1 MAFARRAAMSDD
13 DLGLPDPDAWK
24 TELPEISRTDPRL
37 LRTLATLNWET
48 GEIIPA
54 TDLIKWAIWFERTD
68 NHVALEEVS
77 GFIVSTVFLGI
88 NHSFGSRRP
97 QWFETMVFRQM
108 DNKRMLGRLI
118 DQWRYSTIEEA
129 RAGHAKV
136 VEAVQKG
143 EIGE

>member
-1 MAFARRAAMSDD
+1 M
-13 DLGLPDPDAWK
+13 
-24 TELPEISRTDPRL
+24 
-37 LRTLATLNWET
+37 LNWET
-48 GEIIPA
+48 GELTPA
-54 TDLIKWAIWFERTD
+54 TDLIEWAMHFGRTD

-118 DQWRYSTIEEA
+118 DQWRYATLEEA
-129 RAGHAKV
+129 RAGHKL
-136 VEAVQKG
+136 AVAAVRKG

>member
-1 MAFARRAAMSDD
+1 MSD
-13 DLGLPDPDAWK
+13 
-24 TELPEISRTDPRL
+24 EIGRKDPRL
-37 LRTLATLNWET
+37 LRKLAMLNWET
-48 GEIIPA
+48 GELIPA
-54 TDLIKWAIWFERTD
+54 RDLIEWAMQFGRTD

-118 DQWRYSTIEEA
+118 DQWRYATLEEA
-129 RAGHAKV
+129 RAGHKLAV
-136 VEAVQKG
+136 AAVEKG